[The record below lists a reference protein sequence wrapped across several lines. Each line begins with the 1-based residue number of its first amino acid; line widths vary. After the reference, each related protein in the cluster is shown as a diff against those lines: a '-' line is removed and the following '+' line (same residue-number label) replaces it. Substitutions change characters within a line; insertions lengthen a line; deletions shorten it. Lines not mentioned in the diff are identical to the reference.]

1 MKTLIKSILVS
12 ITTIVLFFG
21 CNSCNK
27 QQNKECSSNITF
39 QLNWTNDP
47 TFTGEYLAY
56 EKFWFLSK
64 LNVTVKQGGIGV
76 DPIAM
81 IVAKKADYA
90 VVGADKAL
98 MAIADGKPIKIVSVD
113 LQRNPVGWIAR
124 PTLKVNNFND
134 LNNRDDIIV
143 GDKAG
148 TEVSSILSLI
158 IKRGNLNIKP
168 QAVSFDFGYFVSN
181 ENCVYP
187 VYLNEEPVR
196 AKILN
201 NIDIIEIDPLK
212 DENGGIKL
220 YGNVII
226 CHQDKLDSC
235 KEQVDAIID
244 GLTKGWTFA
253 QKNQDESVQLVNKYV
268 QSDAAYVKEVMKRT
282 ISFATNLYGN
292 KVPPGHMDI
301 GAWQNTYNTLKE
313 AGLLS
318 KDFDLNTAIYIK

>member
-1 MKTLIKSILVS
+1 MKRSINLLI
-12 ITTIVLFFG
+12 IVVLAVNLFSGCKG
-21 CNSCNK
+21 CNSKNAD
-27 QQNKECSSNITF
+27 CSSDITF

-56 EKFWFLSK
+56 EKFWFIDK
-64 LNVTVKQGGIGV
+64 LKVTIKQGGIGV
-76 DPIAM
+76 DPIAT
-81 IVAKKADYA
+81 IVAKQSDYA

-98 MAIADGKPIKIVSVD
+98 MAIADGKPIKIISVD

-124 PTLKVNNFND
+124 PSLKVNNFND
-134 LNNRDDIIV
+134 LNNRKDIII

-158 IKRGNLNIKP
+158 IRRKNLSINP
-168 QAVSFDFGYFVSN
+168 QPVSFDFSYFIAN

-196 AKILN
+196 ARILN
-201 NIDIIEIDPLK
+201 DIDIVEIDPLK

-235 KEQVDAIID
+235 KEQVDKVIE
-244 GLTKGWTFA
+244 GLSKGWTYA
-253 QKNQDESVQLVNKYV
+253 QQNEDESAQIVNKYV
-268 QSDAAYVKEVMKRT
+268 KNDIAYVKEVIKRT
-282 ISFATNLYGN
+282 VSFATNLYGN
-292 KVPPGHMDI
+292 KVPSGHMDI

-313 AGLLS
+313 ADLLS
-318 KDFDLNTAIYIK
+318 KDFDLRTAIYIK